1 MGARS
6 GEPGPWASALGG
18 GREPG
23 RQLPPALAFVPL
35 TFPEAFIPTFL
46 EGLSLA
52 QI

>member
-6 GEPGPWASALGG
+6 GESGPWASALGG

-23 RQLPPALAFVPL
+23 RHLPPALALVPL
-35 TFPEAFIPTFL
+35 TLPEALVPTFL